1 MKRDGVVSLVALFGW
16 FVWVGVITLI
26 VARGRAA

>member
-1 MKRDGVVSLVALFGW
+1 MKRDGVVSLVGLFGW
-16 FVWVGVITLI
+16 FAWVGVITLI